1 MIAALIAATLGLR
14 DVQAAALARA
24 PAVARARAVVRE
36 RQALL
41 RAASTGGAP
50 HAFVNYVQVPQGGA
64 TGTTI
69 VQHLTTAGAQIT
81 LGDIVGRS
89 AAVAQAQAELR
100 VAQQGERS
108 AERIERLSVIDLYFA
123 AIRTRR
129 IAVLRDQMLATAKAD
144 RRAAG
149 LRYAAGDAPRLDVL
163 RTDVAYAQARAE
175 SARAH
180 ADADNATHALALEIG
195 RPDANIELPNLA
207 DVQPDVHLPSS
218 RDDAVAVALQRRPDV
233 AAARGAVRVEEA
245 ALQAARR
252 AVFPALTAQ
261 AGWAQGVDSG
271 FHVAGPSVNV
281 TLDIPI
287 SHDASDRIAA
297 QQARVDEA
305 RAALALQLQ
314 TVDDEVSS
322 ALRTYRADVEA
333 ARAAAGA
340 RNEAQNEVRATREGY
355 RAGALS
361 GLDLEDARRTYAQAA
376 VDDTTAAA
384 ALLQARAQL
393 NITMGT
399 EP

>member
-1 MIAALIAATLGLR
+1 MIAALIVATLGLR

-24 PAVARARAVVRE
+24 PAVARARAAVSE

-41 RAASTGGAP
+41 RAAGTGGAP

-64 TGTTI
+64 AGTTI

-100 VAQQGERS
+100 VAQQNERS
-108 AERIERLSVIDLYFA
+108 AERTERLSVIDLYFA

-144 RRAAG
+144 LRAAG
-149 LRYAAGDAPRLDVL
+149 LRYSAGDAPRLDVL
-163 RTDVAYAQARAE
+163 RADVAYAQALAE

-180 ADADNATHALALEIG
+180 ADADNAAHALALEIG
-195 RPDANIELPNLA
+195 RPDSSLELPNLT
-207 DVQPDVHLPSS
+207 DVQPDVHLPPS
-218 RDDAVAVALQRRPDV
+218 REDAVAIALQRRPDV
-233 AAARGAVRVEEA
+233 AAARIAVRVEEA

-287 SHDASDRIAA
+287 SHDASDRVAA

-305 RAALALQLQ
+305 RATLALQVQ
-314 TVDDEVSS
+314 NVDDEVSS

-340 RNEAQNEVRATREGY
+340 RSEAQNEVRATREGY

-393 NITMGT
+393 DITMGT